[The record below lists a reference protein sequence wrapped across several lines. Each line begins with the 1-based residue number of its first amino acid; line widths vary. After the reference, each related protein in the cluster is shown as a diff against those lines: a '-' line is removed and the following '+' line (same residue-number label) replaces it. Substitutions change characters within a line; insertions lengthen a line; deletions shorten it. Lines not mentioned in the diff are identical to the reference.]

1 MTFFGLRPDGLV
13 PRLMLQ
19 SPLLNP
25 ARSAASG
32 RCVWVYVR
40 RWLCV
45 CARMCSY
52 EFVCVCVA
60 VRLCV
65 CVSVC
70 LCVCAL
76 VRLFVCAP

>member
-25 ARSAASG
+25 VHSVAWR

-40 RWLCV
+40 LWLCV